1 MSIPLSD
8 DNPFQSL
15 IAEAN
20 NDSATLQSRYENHR
34 VARNS
39 QQSAKILAESFPGWS
54 LDEILKRLDGPG
66 KEDGF
71 VDPRNCLVIWAR
83 PSPQVRDLICF
94 IQNELKSISPCRL
107 FNIQL
112 SLAEFRFWLF
122 TSCSFLTEDQIEELV
137 QTLLSCKDVTSAD
150 IAAYPRSRPTRLIKP
165 MVSFDSAALALS
177 FVPAAG
183 ECLEAESSGDTEPY
197 TYHHLR
203 RDVFDMVRQTKVPVA
218 SRYIVPSAHLTIAR
232 FISQDGFLVKGSDGA
247 ETVDHSR
254 VKLLID
260 KIEEIN
266 QKLENEYWPKEGAI
280 REGGEW
286 IVGQEGLVIRRGRLW
301 YGGGE
306 YVPLD

>member
-1 MSIPLSD
+1 M
-8 DNPFQSL
+8 
-15 IAEAN
+15 
-20 NDSATLQSRYENHR
+20 
-34 VARNS
+34 ARNS
-39 QQSAKILAESFPGWS
+39 QQSAKILADNFPGWS

-94 IQNELKSISPCRL
+94 VQNELKSISPCK
-107 FNIQL
+107 FTNIQFPD
-112 SLAEFRFWLF
+112 SLFPLWPFISLTWVAIALWLMPPENLHI
-122 TSCSFLTEDQIEELV
+122 TVLEAAHSLTEEQIEGLV
-137 QTLLSCKDVTSAD
+137 QTLLSSKDVTSAD
-150 IAAYPRSRPTRLIKP
+150 IAAYPRSRPIRLIKP

-183 ECLEAESSGDTEPY
+183 ECLEAESSSDNEHY

-232 FISQDGFLVKGSDGA
+232 FISQDGFVVKGSDGT

-260 KIEEIN
+260 KIDEIN

>member
-1 MSIPLSD
+1 MALVPVSE

-15 IAEAN
+15 IAEVN
-20 NDSATLQSRYENHR
+20 NDSAILQSRYENHR

-39 QQSAKILAESFPGWS
+39 QQSTKILADSFPGWS
-54 LDEILKRLDGPG
+54 LDEILKRLDGPE

-94 IQNELKSISPCRL
+94 IQNELKSISP
-107 FNIQL
+107 
-112 SLAEFRFWLF
+112 SLWLMPPENLHI
-122 TSCSFLTEDQIEELV
+122 TILEAAHSLTEEQIQELV
-137 QTLLSCKDVTSAD
+137 QTLLSSKDITPAD

-183 ECLEAESSGDTEPY
+183 ECLEAESGSDNEKY
-197 TYHHLR
+197 SYHHLR
-203 RDVFDMVRQTKVPVA
+203 RDVFELVRQTKVPVA

-232 FISQDGFLVKGSDGA
+232 FISQDGIMVRGSDGA

-254 VKLLID
+254 VKLLVD
-260 KIEEIN
+260 KIGEIN
-266 QKLENEYWPKEGAI
+266 QKLEDEYWPKHGAI
-280 REGGEW
+280 KEGGRMDCWARGPGHSERPC
-286 IVGQEGLVIRRGRLW
+286 LVWRRR
-301 YGGGE
+301 
-306 YVPLD
+306 VCTT

>member
-1 MSIPLSD
+1 MMSIRLSE

-20 NDSATLQSRYENHR
+20 NDSAILQSRYESHR

-39 QQSAKILAESFPGWS
+39 QQSAKILADSFPGWS
-54 LDEILKRLDGPG
+54 IDEILKRLDGPA

-94 IQNELKSISPCRL
+94 IQNELKSISPAL
-107 FNIQL
+107 
-112 SLAEFRFWLF
+112 WLMPPENLHI
-122 TSCSFLTEDQIEELV
+122 TVLEVAHSQTEEQIEKLV
-137 QTLLSCKDVTSAD
+137 QALLSSKDFTPAD
-150 IAAYPRSRPTRLIKP
+150 IAAYPRSHPTRLIKP
-165 MVSFDSAALALS
+165 MIGFDSAALALG

-183 ECLEAESSGDTEPY
+183 ECVEGESSSDNQHY

-232 FISQDGFLVKGSDGA
+232 FISQDGFLVRGSDGA

-260 KIEEIN
+260 KIDEIN

-286 IVGQEGLVIRRGRLW
+286 IVGQEGLVIRRGRVW

-306 YVPLD
+306 YVPLE

>member
-1 MSIPLSD
+1 MSSVPLSE

-34 VARNS
+34 VTRNS
-39 QQSAKILAESFPGWS
+39 QQRTKILADSFPGWS

-83 PSPQVRDLICF
+83 PSSQVRDLIFF
-94 IQNELKSISPCRL
+94 IQNELKSISP
-107 FNIQL
+107 
-112 SLAEFRFWLF
+112 SLWLMPPENLHI
-122 TSCSFLTEDQIEELV
+122 TILEAAHSLTEEQIEELV
-137 QTLLSCKDVTSAD
+137 QALLSSKDVTPGD
-150 IAAYPRSRPTRLIKP
+150 IAAYPRSHPTCLIKP

-177 FVPAAG
+177 FVPASC
-183 ECLEAESSGDTEPY
+183 ECLEAESSSDDEQY

-203 RDVFDMVRQTKVPVA
+203 RDIFDLVRQTKVPVA

-232 FISQDGFLVKGSDGA
+232 FISQDGFMVKGSDGT
-247 ETVDHSR
+247 ETVEHSR
-254 VKLLID
+254 VKLLVE
-260 KIEEIN
+260 KIGEIN

-280 REGGEW
+280 KEGGEW
-286 IVGQEGLVIRRGRLW
+286 IVGQEGLVIRRGRVW
-301 YGGGE
+301 YGGGQ
-306 YVPLD
+306 YVPLG

>member
-1 MSIPLSD
+1 MMSVLLSD
-8 DNPFQSL
+8 DNPFQTL

-20 NDSATLQSRYENHR
+20 NNSATLQSRYENHR

-39 QQSAKILAESFPGWS
+39 QQSAKILADSFPGWS

-94 IQNELKSISPCRL
+94 IQNELKSISP
-107 FNIQL
+107 
-112 SLAEFRFWLF
+112 SLWLMPPENLHI
-122 TSCSFLTEDQIEELV
+122 TVLEVAHSLTEEQIEGLV
-137 QTLLSCKDVTSAD
+137 QTLLSSKDVTSAD
-150 IAAYPRSRPTRLIKP
+150 IAAYPCSHSTRLIKP
-165 MVSFDSAALALS
+165 MVSFDSTALALS

-183 ECLEAESSGDTEPY
+183 ECLEVESNSDNEHY

-232 FISQDGFLVKGSDGA
+232 FISQDGFVVKGSDGT
-247 ETVDHSR
+247 ETVDHLR
-254 VKLLID
+254 VKLLVD
-260 KIEEIN
+260 KIGEIN
-266 QKLENEYWPKEGAI
+266 QKLENEYWPKEGAT

-306 YVPLD
+306 YVPLG

>member
-1 MSIPLSD
+1 MALVPVSE

-15 IAEAN
+15 IAEVN
-20 NDSATLQSRYENHR
+20 NDSAILQSRYENHR

-39 QQSAKILAESFPGWS
+39 QQSTKILADSFPGWS
-54 LDEILKRLDGPG
+54 LDEILKRLDGPE

-94 IQNELKSISPCRL
+94 IQNELKSISP
-107 FNIQL
+107 
-112 SLAEFRFWLF
+112 SLWLMPPENLHI
-122 TSCSFLTEDQIEELV
+122 TILEAAHSLTEEQIQELV
-137 QTLLSCKDVTSAD
+137 QTLLSSKDITPAD

-183 ECLEAESSGDTEPY
+183 ECLEAESGSDNEKY
-197 TYHHLR
+197 SYHHLR
-203 RDVFDMVRQTKVPVA
+203 RDVFELVRQTKVPVA

-232 FISQDGFLVKGSDGA
+232 FISQDGIMVRGSDGA

-254 VKLLID
+254 VKLLVD
-260 KIEEIN
+260 KIGEIN
-266 QKLENEYWPKEGAI
+266 QKLEDEYWPKHGAI
-280 REGGEW
+280 KEGGRMDCWARGPGHSERPC
-286 IVGQEGLVIRRGRLW
+286 LVWRRRKR
-301 YGGGE
+301 
-306 YVPLD
+306 

>member
-1 MSIPLSD
+1 MSSIPLSE

-20 NDSATLQSRYENHR
+20 NDSATLQSRYEKHR

-39 QQSAKILAESFPGWS
+39 QQSAKILADSFPGWS

-83 PSPQVRDLICF
+83 PSPQVRNLITF
-94 IQNELKSISPCRL
+94 VQNELKSISP
-107 FNIQL
+107 
-112 SLAEFRFWLF
+112 SLWLMPPENLHI
-122 TSCSFLTEDQIEELV
+122 TILEAAHSLTEEQIEELV
-137 QTLLSCKDVTSAD
+137 QALLSSKDVTSRD
-150 IAAYPRSRPTRLIKP
+150 IAAYPRSHPTRLIKP

-183 ECLEAESSGDTEPY
+183 ECLEAESSGDNEQY
-197 TYHHLR
+197 SYHHLR
-203 RDVFDMVRQTKVPVA
+203 GDVFDMVRQTKVPVA

-232 FISQDGFLVKGSDGA
+232 FISQDGFTVKGSDGT

-254 VKLLID
+254 VKLLVE
-260 KIEEIN
+260 KIGEIN

-280 REGGEW
+280 KEGGEW
-286 IVGQEGLVIRRGRLW
+286 IVGQEGLVIRRGRVW

-306 YVPLD
+306 YVPLE

>member
-1 MSIPLSD
+1 MMPVPLSE

-15 IAEAN
+15 IAEATD
-20 NDSATLQSRYENHR
+20 DSAVLQSRYENHR

-39 QQSAKILAESFPGWS
+39 QQREKILADSFAGWS

-83 PSPQVRDLICF
+83 PSPQVRDLILF
-94 IQNELKSISPCRL
+94 VQNELKSISP
-107 FNIQL
+107 
-112 SLAEFRFWLF
+112 SLWLMPPENLH
-122 TSCSFLTEDQIEELV
+122 TTVLEAAHSLTEEQIEELV
-137 QTLLSCKDVTSAD
+137 QTLLSSKDVTPAD
-150 IAAYPRSRPTRLIKP
+150 IAAYPRSHPTRLIKP

-183 ECLEAESSGDTEPY
+183 ECLEVESGINNEQY

-232 FISQDGFLVKGSDGA
+232 FISQDEFLVQGLDGA

-254 VKLLID
+254 VKLLVD
-260 KIEEIN
+260 KIGEIN
-266 QKLENEYWPKEGAI
+266 QKLEDEYWPKEGAI

-286 IVGQEGLVIRRGRLW
+286 IVGQEGLVIRRGRVW

>member
-1 MSIPLSD
+1 MVPVPSSE
-8 DNPFQSL
+8 DNPFQIL

-20 NDSATLQSRYENHR
+20 DDSAILQSQYENHR
-34 VARNS
+34 VTRNS
-39 QQSAKILAESFPGWS
+39 QQSAEILAHNFPGWS

-94 IQNELKSISPCRL
+94 IQNELKSFSP
-107 FNIQL
+107 
-112 SLAEFRFWLF
+112 SLWLMPPENLHI
-122 TSCSFLTEDQIEELV
+122 TVLEVAHSQTEERIEELV
-137 QTLLSCKDVTSAD
+137 QTLQSSKDVTYAD
-150 IAAYPRSRPTRLIKP
+150 IAAYPRSHPTRLIKP

-183 ECLEAESSGDTEPY
+183 ECLEAECSSDKEHY

-203 RDVFDMVRQTKVPVA
+203 RDIFDMVRHTKVPVA

-232 FISQDGFLVKGSDGA
+232 FISQDGFLATGSDGA
-247 ETVDHSR
+247 ETVDRSR

-260 KIEEIN
+260 KIDEIN
-266 QKLENEYWPKEGAI
+266 RKLENEYWPKGGAI
-280 REGGEW
+280 EEGGEW
-286 IVGQEGLVIRRGRLW
+286 IVGQEGLVIRRGRVW

-306 YVPLD
+306 YVPLG

>member
-1 MSIPLSD
+1 MMPVLLSD
-8 DNPFQSL
+8 DNPFQTL

-20 NDSATLQSRYENHR
+20 DDSAILQSRYENHR

-39 QQSAKILAESFPGWS
+39 QQSAKILADSFPGWS

-83 PSPQVRDLICF
+83 PSPQVRDLIGF
-94 IQNELKSISPCRL
+94 IQNELKSISP
-107 FNIQL
+107 
-112 SLAEFRFWLF
+112 SLWLMPLENLHI
-122 TSCSFLTEDQIEELV
+122 TVLEAAHSLTEEQIEGLV
-137 QTLLSCKDVTSAD
+137 QTLLSSKDVTSAD

-183 ECLEAESSGDTEPY
+183 ECLEAKSSSDNEHY

-232 FISQDGFLVKGSDGA
+232 FISQDGFVVKGSDGT

-260 KIEEIN
+260 KIGEIN
-266 QKLENEYWPKEGAI
+266 QKLENEYWPKEGAM